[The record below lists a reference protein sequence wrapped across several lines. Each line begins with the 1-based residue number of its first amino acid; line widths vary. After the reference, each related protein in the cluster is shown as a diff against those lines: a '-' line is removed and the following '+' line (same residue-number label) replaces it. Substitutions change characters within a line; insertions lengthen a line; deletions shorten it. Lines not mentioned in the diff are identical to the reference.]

1 MLLPLLFRSI
11 ERAGSQGLSE
21 AFRIDSHANC
31 LKRGV
36 CICSEGMSRVDVG
49 PLCLG
54 SRKVRVTLRELDA
67 LIHY

>member
-11 ERAGSQGLSE
+11 ERAGSQGLGE

-31 LKRGV
+31 LKRDV
-36 CICSEGMSRVDVG
+36 CICSGGMSRADVG

-54 SRKVRVTLRELDA
+54 GRKVGVTLRELDA

>member
-11 ERAGSQGLSE
+11 ERAGSQGFGE
-21 AFRIDSHANC
+21 AFRIDSHANR
-31 LKRGV
+31 LKRDV
-36 CICSEGMSRVDVG
+36 CICSGGMSRVDVG

-54 SRKVRVTLRELDA
+54 GRKVRVTLRVLDA